1 MSENGEVERDDLEL
15 LRADLSKRLNG
26 FNSNYPDVSVY
37 ELRSSRLS
45 REEFPVPEMLLLM
58 LRNVLGWRWSGT
70 GEKIRWTVYGSFNGE
85 PLSIELGK
93 FGLTMRSSPVLDES
107 RRRIEGQL
115 KSAVNLVEQF
125 IKPMIDN

>member
-45 REEFPVPEMLLLM
+45 RE
-58 LRNVLGWRWSGT
+58 
-70 GEKIRWTVYGSFNGE
+70 
-85 PLSIELGK
+85 
-93 FGLTMRSSPVLDES
+93 GL
-107 RRRIEGQL
+107 
-115 KSAVNLVEQF
+115 K
-125 IKPMIDN
+125 